1 MGIVFEAIDEKLDRR
16 VALKCAKLGHGHR
29 LPPEARAAREV
40 SHFNVCKV
48 YDLHA
53 AVTDLGDLDFLS
65 MEFIEGQ
72 TLSERI
78 YRDGPVPEKEAR
90 EIARQICAGL
100 AQAHRQGV
108 IHGDLKCSNVILTRS
123 DGGLRAVITDF
134 GLARLNQAGGDRFM
148 SPGRGGTLDYMAPEL
163 LLSHPASVASDLYA
177 LGVLFHHMLTGRTP
191 ERIDPTTS
199 GNEAGPSRF
208 GILTPELPRS
218 LSPANPLRETGS
230 GAWNPFPRVGRR
242 LCGVVCKHGRR
253 PLRLRHRS
261 RRNPRIANLQSRL
274 GQHSG
279 RRPRRLF
286 RHLVGRPSAQPV
298 RLAVLPFAV
307 EGDPNGSAARNG
319 SRHRRTPGSCPAQLH
334 CDYAPRNGSQPGRVR
349 R

>member
-53 AVTDLGDLDFLS
+53 AVTDLGELDFLS

-163 LLSHPASVASDLYA
+163 LLGHPAGMASDLYA

-199 GNEAGPSRF
+199 G
-208 GILTPELPRS
+208 
-218 LSPANPLRETGS
+218 TGS
-230 GAWNPFPRVGRR
+230 RPKPARDPDSGASTVTLAGEPIAGDWQRRVEPLPPRWKKVVRRCLQTRPQDRFASATQVGEA
-242 LCGVVCKHGRR
+242 LE
-253 PLRLRHRS
+253 S
-261 RRNPRIANLQSRL
+261 RISKAVWVSTPAAALAVS
-274 GQHSG
+274 
-279 RRPRRLF
+279 F
-286 RHLVGRPSAQPV
+286 ADLVGRPSAPTRAPCRPAV
-298 RLAVLPFAV
+298 RRGRRPHRFL
-307 EGDPNGSAARNG
+307 RRHG
-319 SRHRRTPGSCPAQLH
+319 SRHRRTPALM
-334 CDYAPRNGSQPGRVR
+334 PGATSP
-349 R
+349 